1 MDLRIVWKLG
11 GIVASIEYHTP
22 VTLLNHRLAKISPSC
37 VVVPSTE
44 KGMQQVVLDSGLP
57 LLSFTLEETTMAA
70 LSQRF
75 IDIDPPTSELG
86 EGLFNQVDDNGWHF
100 EDQLISEFTLIDG
113 NGNPTDSEGEL
124 YISSK
129 PIARGYLDYPNSSF
143 VVAPAPIAR
152 LRWKLWNSRE
162 LTFGEDPS
170 VTDSRVWAANSL
182 LVIYVAAVVQTN
194 LALIKSK
201 GVKLH
206 FSIYE
211 MQRRPKQARVTHPK
225 PTAMARSTRASLAR
239 STSQPQY
246 HRAPR
251 RPREPDEP
259 GEVRHGRTAD
269 KDPQHKT
276 ELSDANLAAL
286 MMFSDA
292 IHAGEIDATKA
303 FTTRGTE
310 YEDVMTVEW
319 FFEQEVI
326 ELVVTNPQKPQLVVR
341 NKNNTL
347 FLEEFDFVH
356 LANGTPS
363 SPPVAP
369 GPTVSSAI
377 PSQLEVQKF
386 LSENNLLEDEKIRSG
401 THIGITGLSLAAY
414 DYVPLVLRH
423 TALIEPT
430 DTGYKIHPEN
440 AQYYQGLL
448 TFISRTGVPAPP
460 RHIDPKHFAN
470 RRPILTSEE
479 VHALLL
485 QKQFDWLNFWT
496 VFLDANVAR
505 SLGKVPADLHY
516 RKNIDTIG
524 TKAVMEDY
532 ARQSE
537 AFMHGELTE
546 VGLQRTGYW
555 LVYGGQGFYANP
567 EAAER
572 ELVANAPL
580 TRTDRA
586 GFLMRRGSLADITS
600 AAYIRDHSNKAFFD
614 QYNDFMMHCI
624 TASPPEIQ
632 YLVARMFELGVA
644 THAKGDFNEVV
655 PSLHSNVTLA
665 PYLLDRS
672 SDPVLMS
679 LSGVKE
685 VMLGQPEYAKGRF
698 LRTKDETLVHAID
711 MGMGGQG
718 TRVVDSSGQ
727 QSIIGMRW
735 RDTSFL
741 DAAVSS
747 AANLAPI
754 TVLLSSIASQGVQQP
769 AERLL
774 QYYKATLPSQASF
787 EKETAQFAPVWKEMH
802 EKRAFLVLCEK
813 VAGTSL
819 DYLEYT
825 DKVFDATSRKQL
837 VDGLVAANQ
846 HVSAT
851 NEYTNAVAGIP
862 KFNPPSV
869 NEYFDRFVDLSHA
882 EIQSCW
888 NAHMTAV

>member
-1 MDLRIVWKLG
+1 MDPIRHGL
-11 GIVASIEYHTP
+11 
-22 VTLLNHRLAKISPSC
+22 
-37 VVVPSTE
+37 
-44 KGMQQVVLDSGLP
+44 SG
-57 LLSFTLEETTMAA
+57 
-70 LSQRF
+70 
-75 IDIDPPTSELG
+75 
-86 EGLFNQVDDNGWHF
+86 
-100 EDQLISEFTLIDG
+100 
-113 NGNPTDSEGEL
+113 
-124 YISSK
+124 
-129 PIARGYLDYPNSSF
+129 
-143 VVAPAPIAR
+143 
-152 LRWKLWNSRE
+152 
-162 LTFGEDPS
+162 FG
-170 VTDSRVWAANSL
+170 RRNSL
-182 LVIYVAAVVQTN
+182 LVIYVAAVVQAN

-211 MQRRPKQARVTHPK
+211 MQREAEAGSGYSSQTNCDGALNTGIPGQVDI
-225 PTAMARSTRASLAR
+225 PTTVITGLPADLASLTNLAKCV
-239 STSQPQY
+239 TDVLQ
-246 HRAPR
+246 
-251 RPREPDEP
+251 
-259 GEVRHGRTAD
+259 T
-269 KDPQHKT
+269 KIPQHKT

-303 FTTRGTE
+303 FTTRGAFGQIQHPKIE
-310 YEDVMTVEW
+310 AALAYINKNMKDVMTVEW

-377 PSQLEVQKF
+377 PNQLDVQKF

-423 TALIEPT
+423 TSLIEPT

-485 QKQFDWLNFWT
+485 QKQFDWLNFWS

-537 AFMHGELTE
+537 AFMRGELTE

-572 ELVANAPL
+572 ELVAKAPL

-600 AAYIRDHSNKAFFD
+600 AAYIKDHSNKAFFD
-614 QYNDFMMHCI
+614 QYSDFMLHCI

-665 PYLLDRS
+665 PYLLDRR

-685 VMLGQPEYAKGRF
+685 VVLGQPEYAKGRF

-754 TVLLSSIASQGVQQP
+754 TVLLSSIAAQGVKQP

-787 EKETAQFAPVWKEMH
+787 EKETALFAPVWKEMH

-813 VAGTSL
+813 IAGTAL
-819 DYLEYT
+819 EYLEYT

-837 VDGLVAANQ
+837 VDRLVAANQ

-869 NEYFDRFVDLSHA
+869 DEYFDRFVDLSHA
-882 EIQSCW
+882 EI
-888 NAHMTAV
+888 